1 MKQNFLMVSVAS
13 VLAACALAACSSRP
27 PAPDWQMNAKGA
39 LERSVAGWLE
49 GNARVEAAEFTRAR
63 AEASRTGQ
71 VDVVARVEL
80 TRCAAR
86 TAALMLEPC
95 EGFAKL
101 RADASPSERAY
112 ADYLAGGVSA
122 QDVALLP
129 QQHRGV
135 AAVLAGSGDVGA
147 AQVQAIE
154 DPLARLV
161 AAGVAFRASKAAPDL
176 VKVAVDTASA
186 QGWRRPLLAWLGVQ
200 AQLAEKAGDAEAA
213 ARARRRIALVEGG

>member
-1 MKQNFLMVSVAS
+1 MKRAWFKASVAS
-13 VLAACALAACSSRP
+13 VVAMAALAGCSSSP

-39 LERSVAGWLE
+39 LERSVAAWLE
-49 GNARVEAAEFTRAR
+49 GNSRVELAEFTRAR
-63 AEASRTGQ
+63 SEAASTGQ

-86 TAALMLEPC
+86 TAALVFDAC
-95 EGFAKL
+95 EGFGKL
-101 RADASPSERAY
+101 SADASPAERAY
-112 ADYLAGGVSA
+112 ADYIAGKSTPQGI
-122 QDVALLP
+122 ALLP
-129 QQHRGV
+129 PQHRAV
-135 AAVLAGSGDVGA
+135 AVVLAGSGDVGA

-161 AAGVAFRASKAAPDL
+161 ASGAAFRASKAAPDL
-176 VKVAVDTASA
+176 VKTAVDTASA

-200 AQLAEKAGDAEAA
+200 ARLAEKAGDAEGA